1 MFNLTGLISASF
13 AMKESARSSE
23 TRHPDREN
31 ESHPTLD
38 ARVVRT
44 ARAEPCRCDCDI
56 AQCIAQSRE
65 KHASP
70 IPDSKW
76 FARLAATPLC
86 RPACLPTG
94 VISDRRLEARRISV
108 HSTLCFLCMTLMRNW
123 HWT

>member
-65 KHASP
+65 NMLRRFRTQNGSRGSRQFRYAGSRACRQASFQ
-70 IPDSKW
+70 ID
-76 FARLAATPLC
+76 AL
-86 RPACLPTG
+86 RPA
-94 VISDRRLEARRISV
+94 A
-108 HSTLCFLCMTLMRNW
+108 
-123 HWT
+123 